1 MKLPIKRIHP
11 KAKMP
16 QFETEQAACFDL
28 VATERERHGNT
39 ATYGTGLVMDIPEG
53 YHLKIYSRSGHG
65 FKHGLRL
72 ANSTGIIDSD
82 YLGEI
87 KVKMV
92 YDGPQYA
99 TPDWPHVG
107 DRIAQAMLVKNVK
120 TDLVEVDEIK
130 KQTERGTGGFGSTG
144 S

>member
-82 YLGEI
+82 YL
-87 KVKMV
+87 VFFV
-92 YDGPQYA
+92 FC
-99 TPDWPHVG
+99 
-107 DRIAQAMLVKNVK
+107 LVKEFAFRTK
-120 TDLVEVDEIK
+120 GWACD
-130 KQTERGTGGFGSTG
+130 
-144 S
+144 